1 MSGNATEAP
10 TAPAE
15 ATAPPPVQPV
25 PASPGTELVL
35 AGHDVSPR
43 LADQIALAE
52 AIYRTNLVPA
62 ACRSVAGVLAAQRAA
77 VALNVPVWTVMQNM
91 HAIDGKV
98 GYDASF
104 IRALVIR
111 AGHRVRT
118 IERTA
123 EKAVVRIIR
132 HDDPEPFFGEF
143 TYQDAV
149 DAELIEMDR
158 ATGKP
163 KKDNWRKYL
172 KAMLVARATTIV
184 VREACPEV
192 MFGNGF
198 TPDELGADTDE
209 DGAPVMTVPAERTDQ
224 APATTERVQ
233 ASSGD
238 AEKVKAQWRAN
249 VEGAPT
255 QADVDDLYQQAS
267 KMGIL
272 ERPLYEDGT
281 SVEAALAMRADEL
294 RSLAQAK
301 AEQQT
306 GDDSEVHDAEVVDE
320 HEGPTSVGEQGPRSN
335 EPAPEVGEPAPEPE
349 PAGPEPDDPGLC
361 RDSASRRGV
370 LTHLAT
376 LGDVDEQ
383 CRAAFGL
390 EAAQVATRRLRTL
403 ITARGKQ

>member
-1 MSGNATEAP
+1 MSGNATEA
-10 TAPAE
+10 TAAPPE
-15 ATAPPPVQPV
+15 AAAPPPPPPGPA
-25 PASPGTELVL
+25 PASPGAELVL
-35 AGHDVSPR
+35 AGHDVPAR
-43 LADQIALAE
+43 LADQLALAE
-52 AIYRTNLVPA
+52 ATYRSNLVPA
-62 ACRSVAGVLAAQRAA
+62 ACRSVAGMMAAQRAA

-91 HAIDGKV
+91 YSIDGKV
-98 GYDASF
+98 GYDAAF
-104 IRALVIR
+104 VRALVIR
-111 AGHRVRT
+111 AGHKFRI
-118 IERTA
+118 IERTS
-123 EKAVVRIIR
+123 ERCLVRIIR
-132 HDDPEPFFGEF
+132 HDDPEPFFSEF

-149 DAELIEMDR
+149 DADLLVLDP
-158 ATGKP
+158 ATGLP
-163 KKDNWRKYL
+163 KKAQWKNYL
-172 KAMLVARATTIV
+172 KAMLVARATTLA

-192 MFGNGF
+192 LFGNGY
-198 TPDELGADTDE
+198 TPDELGAVTDD
-209 DGAPVMTVPAERTDQ
+209 DGTPVVFTSERADQ
-224 APATTERVQ
+224 PEPATAQRVQ

-238 AEKVKAQWRAN
+238 AERLKAQWREN
-249 VEGAPT
+249 IEGAPD
-255 QADVDDLYQQAS
+255 QPAVDDLYQQAS

-281 SVEAALAMRADEL
+281 TVEAALAMRAGEL
-294 RSLAQAK
+294 RVRAAGG
-301 AEQQT
+301 
-306 GDDSEVHDAEVVDE
+306 GDGEVHDAVVVDE
-320 HEGPTSVGEQGPRSN
+320 ETRTPTGVGGPGPRSN

>member
-320 HEGPTSVGEQGPRSN
+320 ETTVAPQTPPAN
-335 EPAPEVGEPAPEPE
+335 EPAPAVAATEPAPEP
-349 PAGPEPDDPGLC
+349 DDPALC

-376 LGDVDEQ
+376 LGDVEDMCQEH
-383 CRAAFGL
+383 FGL
-390 EAAQVATRRLRTL
+390 PAAQVATRRLRTL
-403 ITARGKQ
+403 ITAGGRK